1 MTTAGSLRPPT
12 VKVSA
17 SLASGI
23 SIGQRKAPAGI
34 RGSPH
39 NALATVRARAALLTT
54 IGDSW
59 REAGSAPGRAPLPT
73 RTVRRLTVGML
84 AHSPAPPAAREPE
97 DPAGPAVRSAAA
109 LVRVPAPARP
119 PVPPAP
125 AGTLPQAATAS
136 PISAMTARTGAAGGR
151 APDRTELAI
160 AASLPGART
169 LLGPWALDGPAP
181 RYGSAAARTAPC
193 RSQPGRSC
201 VALTVRAAGSSRPA
215 GLHDGPIRPRRPPRP
230 GCSHARRLHAAQ
242 LVLEILDLIS
252 QPCGHLE
259 LQLGS
264 GGMHLVGQ
272 LGDQRQQILASQ
284 TAALRRLAA

>member
-84 AHSPAPPAAREPE
+84 AHSPAPPAAREPAVPADPAVPPAAREPE
-97 DPAGPAVRSAAA
+97 DPAGPAVPSAAA

-151 APDRTELAI
+151 APDRTER
-160 AASLPGART
+160 ASAPVRFRRGTDSALPKSARQVMRGPNGPRGG
-169 LLGPWALDGPAP
+169 LL
-181 RYGSAAARTAPC
+181 T
-193 RSQPGRSC
+193 
-201 VALTVRAAGSSRPA
+201 
-215 GLHDGPIRPRRPPRP
+215 PRRPPRRADQAP
-230 GCSHARRLHAAQ
+230 PASTAGLLTRPPPACRAARA
-242 LVLEILDLIS
+242 
-252 QPCGHLE
+252 
-259 LQLGS
+259 
-264 GGMHLVGQ
+264 
-272 LGDQRQQILASQ
+272 
-284 TAALRRLAA
+284 